1 MCNKKYLLYITME
14 DSEQEVTEESSGI
27 IESADELPSSTKV
40 LEDIDSDKVDTEF
53 ENINYDDVDD
63 TFEYGIDEQNT
74 EQGDS

>member
-1 MCNKKYLLYITME
+1 MYDKNHLLYIIME

-40 LEDIDSDKVDTEF
+40 FEDIDSDKVDTEF

-63 TFEYGIDEQNT
+63 TFEYGTDEENT